1 MSIADKLG
9 IVITTYNRATHLKR
23 TLTTL
28 LASDSP
34 VKNCQ
39 ITVQS
44 NHSSDDTPNVVK
56 AMQVDHPNLL
66 YRENPYNLGISGN
79 ICKAMELADKEY
91 HWNLCDDDCFDWSGW
106 AEVENAIMDKVLVIC
121 ASNYMIPESHKADV
135 DYQLAQMGFVPAVI
149 IRTELY
155 TDTTIRNSFDN
166 IFTLFPHLV
175 PIVSFLN
182 AGGKIHVISREVVT
196 NGMEQGTD
204 CSYLRGAR
212 PDIIF
217 HRSRTMTWMVGYSNI
232 IANLADRKL
241 ARRCF
246 HTVIAGDHSFRSGYF
261 AFLSQCLF
269 AFRGRENRM
278 QLEDLMSQCRIWLR
292 VALWLVRLVQNSPLY
307 FPLRYLRD
315 LKCRI
320 ADSRKMG

>member
-1 MSIADKLG
+1 MSVADKLG
-9 IVITTYNRATHLKR
+9 IVITTYNRAEHLKR
-23 TLTTL
+23 TLAML
-28 LASDSP
+28 LADNSP
-34 VKNCQ
+34 VKDCQ

-44 NHSSDDTPNVVK
+44 NHSSDETPNVVRSL
-56 AMQVDHPNLL
+56 QVAHPNLL

-91 HWNLCDDDCFDWSGW
+91 HWNLCDDDRFDWQDWG
-106 AEVENAIMDKVLVIC
+106 EVEHEINSKTPVIC
-121 ASNYMIPESHKADV
+121 ASNYMIPAKYRERV
-135 DYQLAQMGFVPAVI
+135 DYQLGQMGFVPAII

-196 NGMEQGTD
+196 NGMEQETD

-232 IANLADRKL
+232 LANLTDRKL
-241 ARRCF
+241 ARQCF
-246 HTVIAGDHSFRSGYF
+246 HTVIAGDHSFRSGYY

-269 AFRGRENRM
+269 SFRGRENRM
-278 QLEDLMSQCRIWLR
+278 QLEDLMSQCGFFLR

-307 FPLRYLRD
+307 FPLKYIRD
-315 LKCRI
+315 LKCRR
-320 ADSRKMG
+320 ADKRKQD

>member
-1 MSIADKLG
+1 MAIIDKLG
-9 IVITTYNRATHLKR
+9 ITIITYNRAPLLKR
-23 TLTTL
+23 TLTTIL
-28 LASDSP
+28 SDDSP
-34 VKNCQ
+34 VRDCY
-39 ITVQS
+39 IIVQS
-44 NHSSDDTPNVVK
+44 NNSSDETSDVVK
-56 AMQVDHPNLL
+56 TFQSMHPNLP
-66 YRENPYNLGISGN
+66 YRENPYNIGLSGN

-91 HWNLCDDDCFDWSGW
+91 HWILCDDDRFDWQNWS
-106 AEVENAIMDKVLVIC
+106 EVERAIDNKTPVIC
-121 ASNYMIPESHKADV
+121 TSNYMIPEKYRERV
-135 DYQLAQMGFVPAVI
+135 DYQLAQMSFLPAII

-232 IANLADRKL
+232 LANLTDRKL

-246 HTVIAGDHSFRSGYF
+246 HTVIAGDHSFRSGYY

-269 AFRGRENRM
+269 TFRGRENRM
-278 QLEDLMSQCRIWLR
+278 QLEDLMSQCGFFLR
-292 VALWLVRLVQNSPLY
+292 VALWFVCLVQNSPLY
-307 FPLRYLRD
+307 FPLKCIRD
-315 LKCRI
+315 LKCRR
-320 ADSRKMG
+320 ADKRKQD

>member
-1 MSIADKLG
+1 MAIIDKLG
-9 IVITTYNRATHLKR
+9 ITIITYNRAPLLKR
-23 TLTTL
+23 TLTTIL
-28 LASDSP
+28 SDDSP
-34 VKNCQ
+34 VRDCY
-39 ITVQS
+39 IIVQS
-44 NHSSDDTPNVVK
+44 NNSSDETSEVVK
-56 AMQVDHPNLL
+56 TFQSMHPNLS
-66 YRENPYNLGISGN
+66 YRENPYNIGLSGN
-79 ICKAMELADKEY
+79 ICKAMELADREY
-91 HWNLCDDDCFDWSGW
+91 HWILCDDDRFDWQNW
-106 AEVENAIMDKVLVIC
+106 AEVEREIDDKTPMIC
-121 ASNYMIPESHKADV
+121 ASNYMIPERFRERV
-135 DYQLAQMGFVPAVI
+135 DYQLAQMSFLPAVI

-232 IANLADRKL
+232 LANLTDRKL

-246 HTVIAGDHSFRSGYF
+246 HTVIAGDHSFRSGYY

-269 AFRGRENRM
+269 SFRGRENRM
-278 QLEDLMSQCRIWLR
+278 QLEDLMSQCGFFLR

-307 FPLRYLRD
+307 FPLKYIRD
-315 LKCRI
+315 LKCRR
-320 ADSRKMG
+320 ADKRKQD

>member
-1 MSIADKLG
+1 MAIIDKLG
-9 IVITTYNRATHLKR
+9 ITIITYNRAPLLKR
-23 TLTTL
+23 TLTTIL
-28 LASDSP
+28 SDDSP
-34 VKNCQ
+34 VRDCY
-39 ITVQS
+39 IIVQS
-44 NHSSDDTPNVVK
+44 NNSSDETSEVVK
-56 AMQVDHPNLL
+56 TLQSMHPNLS
-66 YRENPYNLGISGN
+66 YRENPYNIGLSGN

-91 HWNLCDDDCFDWSGW
+91 HWILCDDDRFDWQNW
-106 AEVENAIMDKVLVIC
+106 AEVERAIDNKTPVIC
-121 ASNYMIPESHKADV
+121 TSNYMIPEKYRERV
-135 DYQLAQMGFVPAVI
+135 DYQLAQMSFLPAII

-232 IANLADRKL
+232 LANLTDRKL

-246 HTVIAGDHSFRSGYF
+246 HTVIAGDHSFRSGYY

-269 AFRGRENRM
+269 SFRGRENRM
-278 QLEDLMSQCRIWLR
+278 QMEDLMSQCGFFLRI
-292 VALWLVRLVQNSPLY
+292 ALWLVRLVQNSPLY
-307 FPLRYLRD
+307 FPLKYIRD
-315 LKCRI
+315 LKCRR
-320 ADSRKMG
+320 ADKRKQD

>member
-1 MSIADKLG
+1 MAIIDKLG
-9 IVITTYNRATHLKR
+9 ITIITYNRAPLLRR

-28 LASDSP
+28 LADDSP
-34 VKNCQ
+34 IRDCR
-39 ITVQS
+39 IIVQS
-44 NHSSDDTPNVVK
+44 NNSSDETSEVVK
-56 AMQVDHPNLL
+56 TFQTAHSNLL
-66 YRENPYNLGISGN
+66 YRENHYNIGLSGN

-91 HWNLCDDDCFDWSGW
+91 HWNLCDDDRFNWQNW
-106 AEVENAIMDKVLVIC
+106 AEVEREIDNKTPVIC
-121 ASNYMIPESHKADV
+121 ASNYMIPERFRERV
-135 DYQLAQMGFVPAVI
+135 DYQLAQMSFLPAII

-182 AGGKIHVISREVVT
+182 AGGKVHVISREVVT

-232 IANLADRKL
+232 LANLTDRKL

-246 HTVIAGDHSFRSGYF
+246 HTVIATECNWKTSCPNVVSSFASPCGSSASSRIRRST
-261 AFLSQCLF
+261 
-269 AFRGRENRM
+269 
-278 QLEDLMSQCRIWLR
+278 
-292 VALWLVRLVQNSPLY
+292 
-307 FPLRYLRD
+307 
-315 LKCRI
+315 
-320 ADSRKMG
+320 SR